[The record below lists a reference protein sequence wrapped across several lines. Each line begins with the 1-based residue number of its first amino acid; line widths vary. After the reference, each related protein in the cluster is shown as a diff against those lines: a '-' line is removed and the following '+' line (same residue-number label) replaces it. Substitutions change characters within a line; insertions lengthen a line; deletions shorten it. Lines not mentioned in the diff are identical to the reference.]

1 MWEKTCLLLL
11 IFFLGAAQKPFA
23 QGKNIHNG
31 FIKVSPQDI
40 KWLQIQQFQEDNFA
54 IFLVDP
60 SRFGPLVIRRRF
72 HADARI
78 NPHTHLART
87 YTVLEGEWA
96 LGFGERFD
104 LAPLRRFPA
113 VTIYRLP
120 PGVPHFQVTG
130 PHGAV
135 VQIETYGPTRR
146 ISSSTIMRV
155 GKRLRD

>member
-1 MWEKTCLLLL
+1 M
-11 IFFLGAAQKPFA
+11 
-23 QGKNIHNG
+23 GKNVLASSHFLLRCCAETVRSRKKYSQRLHKG
-31 FIKVSPQDI
+31 FAARHQVAPDPAVSGGY
-40 KWLQIQQFQEDNFA
+40 FA
-54 IFLVDP
+54 ILLGDP

-155 GKRLRD
+155 GNRLRD